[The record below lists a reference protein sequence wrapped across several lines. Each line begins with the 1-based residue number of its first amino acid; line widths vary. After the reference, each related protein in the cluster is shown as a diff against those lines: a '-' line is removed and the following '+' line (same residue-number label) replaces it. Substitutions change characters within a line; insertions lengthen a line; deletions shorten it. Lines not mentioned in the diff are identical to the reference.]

1 MSGRNDELMVLTTGG
16 TSVPPSQGG
25 IMKVRITG
33 NCMISGNAYDE
44 GSIADLDKDVALEMI
59 TIGRA
64 IPAESDRS
72 VGLEKSDAPARKT
85 RKKKA

>member
-1 MSGRNDELMVLTTGG
+1 MVLTIGG
-16 TSVPPSQGG
+16 TPVPPSQGG

-33 NCMISGNAYDE
+33 NCMISGNSYEE
-44 GSIADLDKDVALEMI
+44 GSTADLDKDVALQMI
-59 TIGRA
+59 SIGRA

-85 RKKKA
+85 RKKKS